1 MSVVIGIDIGGS
13 STKIVG
19 FSSKGDGWELIEP
32 QIIKANDPVT
42 ATYGAFGKFTDENN
56 LHISDI
62 SKVMMTGVGASHVK
76 SSLYGLKCQ
85 RVAEFDSI
93 GRGGTYL
100 SGLSEALVVSMGTG
114 TAMVHARADGT
125 MKYLGGTGV
134 GGGTLIGLS
143 KLLLNVESIRHLEQ
157 LAEQGSLDNIDLRI
171 KDMTATNSL
180 TQLEGDLTAAN
191 FGKLSDLATKDD
203 VALGIM
209 NLIFETVGM
218 VSIFAARSVGAKD
231 IILTGNVTKLTH
243 CKRKFDEFN
252 HLEVGRGL
260 NFIIPDRARFS
271 TAIGAAMIGMRWGEK

>member
-19 FSSKGDGWELIEP
+19 FSSKGDEWELIEP

-134 GGGTLIGLS
+134 GGGTLLGLS
-143 KLLLNVESIRHLEQ
+143 KLLLNVESIKHLEQ
-157 LAEQGSLDNIDLRI
+157 LSENGSLDNIDLRI